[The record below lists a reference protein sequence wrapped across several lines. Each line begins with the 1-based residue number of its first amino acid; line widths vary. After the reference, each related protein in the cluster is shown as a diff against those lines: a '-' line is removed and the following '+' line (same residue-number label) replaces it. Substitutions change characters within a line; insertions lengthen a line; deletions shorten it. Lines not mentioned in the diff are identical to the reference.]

1 MTHNHRHHDNS
12 KSTGLRR
19 ALRLLLCLI
28 IALTAHTTYA
38 QVIIGG
44 DVYGGGKEGAVTN
57 ENPSATN
64 ATNVSIGS
72 NATVRTVFGGGQ
84 EGAVTGNTVVEIKG
98 GVIGAEVLEGT
109 PYGGVYGGGEGAGA
123 TVTGSTNVTIN
134 GGNNYNNV
142 YGGGKQALLTGNAHV
157 TLVSGQ
163 VRNNVFAGAC
173 MANINGYA
181 LVDIIGNNAA
191 DANQLLVKAVYG
203 GNDISGSIL
212 NNIDDNKP
220 TGYNF
225 RVTEGLPTK
234 LESFVFAQA
243 TATNAFIGNVFGGGN
258 GAYQYAGSE
267 GNWSVTMND
276 LGTGAV
282 TFDSLP
288 NKPIAP
294 RAYLQIEGGTYG
306 SIYGGGNEATISKR
320 TDIYFGIGM
329 NGEDYADVT
338 PMTNIP
344 KDALSWL
351 GLYEGYTMNEGGT
364 TFNMQYNAYR
374 IFGGNNIADMAIR
387 PTWHL
392 KSGMVGNIYSGG
404 NQGRMTY
411 ENGLLLPLTSNHIK
425 VNNVYGGCRMAD
437 VNPKGENGSG
447 TISEEKITYHRFKHA
462 DGDNRFAESYSATY
476 DFAAGYATR
485 VLVLAGQI
493 NNIYGGNDISG
504 KVYYGT
510 NVELRGAISGD
521 VYGGGNGSYAYTD
534 NAEWI
539 KNNPQDA
546 DYYYEPGSNSLEALY
561 QKRPHVEKT
570 LLHIT
575 GIDAAAPPV
584 YVTGGVY
591 CGGNSA
597 TLDGDLSKLT
607 AKFMI
612 GQNVYINGVFLGS
625 NGENMV
631 KDEVLQKYANNNFSS
646 LTLTEGGQFKEYM
659 KGVSVNLIPEIVW
672 EWDDNDPTKQPGESG
687 TNSFI
692 GAFYCGGNVG
702 SMTTPYQMKMN
713 FPRCLTV
720 FERIVG
726 GCNSANITESSY
738 NAALEGGVTSD
749 FTNGTS
755 KEDNKA
761 KVVLNV
767 RSRLEPGKLTVE
779 KDSYGFFKKADYA
792 LNTKNVN
799 LESAA
804 NVPVYVGANVYGGC
818 YASGYVNGDVEIN
831 IADDLISPI
840 INKEILNRTADYVY
854 ASAMAI
860 YGGGYGTGTE
870 IRGNTRL
877 NFSDKARVLLA
888 FGGGEMGTVTG
899 NAEVK
904 LSEGLTLPGSEK
916 DSLNIYKAYAGGFA
930 GPITG
935 NTTLNLLGGGVMHA
949 FAGACNANIGGYT
962 TAIVGSTNNQGKGL
976 PYVAKEVIGGND
988 FGGQIIGSNT
998 WNIEVD
1004 SLNKSVTSQ
1013 TYVQYLSGKIGRAI
1027 YGGSYGSY
1035 DYNNK
1040 TCYPENVAGEPVTR
1054 PVSAPTLSSTFV
1066 DIASQSTNPND
1077 IIGSDNSESILTLV
1091 AGGGRGYK
1099 GLPEYVKVDKT
1110 YVLLRGA
1117 KNRTTPMAHRVYGGG
1132 NLSTVGETLVE
1143 AYSGNYSQIFGGT
1156 HGVLTVADGDAAIS
1170 YDNELST
1177 INVYAGI
1184 DNANMDI
1191 FGAGANSGTTGGTTI
1206 NLLGGVMRDVHGG
1219 AFTEGYTP
1227 TTAINV
1233 PDGSTAQAN
1242 ALFGGG
1248 LGSEEGRPCDVG
1260 QSNITYASAS
1270 ARIEQGIYGGNH
1282 TARVT
1287 KNSLINISVPV
1298 KDENG
1303 DLKPVYGAGLGEL
1316 TISGFTVINLN
1327 DGAKVANVYGGG
1339 EEGKVY
1345 NHYSYKDNDNVN
1357 DNENLFANYPEGK
1370 HANWPN
1376 ANADNT
1382 MIKIKSGAVVTNNVY
1397 GGGKG
1402 TLAYVS
1408 GKTHVQLLGGSVE
1421 GDIYGGGDAGAMPRM
1436 TDATNGHLDA
1446 QLDGQT
1452 IGTLCQIDGGEVR
1465 NVFGGGYK
1473 GNTEGDTHVEIG
1485 NRNASANFWSGKPTI
1500 QRSAYGGGEMA
1511 KVTGTATVDMW
1522 NGYVGYEYVGDKD
1535 NHIVISPDVDAN
1547 TQLANQKRQDNAT
1560 EGEYKPLLDLKKADD
1575 NLLKQNGNL
1584 YGAGY
1589 GEGAVVMQTFVNL
1602 HGGVIRNGL
1611 YGGGEIAAVGVGAT
1625 KLENEKYVL
1634 DTEKPFIAGKTNVYM
1649 YGGLVEGDVFGGGR
1663 GFSYDLTGNEVTG
1676 KLYYTDGYVFGG
1688 TNVEIYRGKIGTDA
1702 SVLEG
1707 HGNVFGGGNIGYVYS
1722 AGEKYTGSTSG
1733 TMINGHYYHKED
1745 DPYTTKV
1752 ETMNDRTEDC
1762 RVHITA
1768 RCMVTAEGG
1777 VSINGHTY
1785 QKGDYVT
1792 TEDLDTLAFD
1802 ATEWQALDNEGLT
1815 IKNAVFAGGN
1825 VSAGSDKIYANAVTV
1840 YGNATAAVVD
1850 VFSKDF
1856 IRLGG
1861 EHIGGLYGDGNL
1873 TFVDGYRELNITN
1886 YGTDYYNLLQ
1896 ELDYEDYLKLTD
1908 REKDYY
1914 TLMYELKSG
1923 SERIDFTYMGVPY
1936 SYEYIKDATP
1946 EIPDN
1951 TYRNLLSAWVAFNH
1965 DMMNKKWEV
1974 SGTNYKA
1981 KEAVNFQ
1988 YNGTSYSYAK
1998 DAVLNKAEYEGMIA
2012 AYTALKQSE
2021 MESKWSVMGVCAITA
2036 GRMMNTVQ
2044 RADFCGVFGSR
2055 LVLHGAQDRV
2065 PDVVDYTN
2073 YTINR
2078 VGEVSLNRLD
2088 RTLAGDTNPTEH
2100 GNYFGIYNV
2109 VNFLGAF
2116 TSDVE
2121 FKSAREAVNSEVEAN
2136 GTKTYYDFKNDNLNN
2151 RIRNNASSDNMVA
2164 LASGAYLEL
2173 VKELD
2178 ANGNKVYGPVT
2189 GVIQLD
2195 MINVQPGEGG
2205 GYVYAKN
2212 EHGEPHEVDEDT
2224 KAHLT
2229 LSDANK
2235 GAITHTAFTY
2245 DETVANLRLMQT
2257 SGNFVHPVKR
2267 IVDDCF
2273 PRGGYYNHT
2282 EANHSPAH
2290 YWYIRGDFYVYDQY
2304 LSAYTGAAE
2313 AYPQS
2318 VNIPLT
2324 ITAGSEGKMQLVS
2337 VNPNKYAYFDGMFYK
2352 NRVLTAQD
2360 SILAG
2365 TTTYHMN
2372 DPISYWDWSQLTAM
2386 EQSYFVDET
2395 YVAICDAKIGGVEY
2409 EKGHVLLPDA
2419 YSTLLE
2425 TTPQGTVEYEAGKYT
2440 TVRTD
2445 SVFRISNELSH
2456 EAGYLL
2462 TFDMTNPLAWDD
2474 YYTTL
2479 NGTNTQS
2486 VLESVYETY
2495 TDKSGYIEA
2504 PTLLCNESG
2513 IYGQQMYEVNA
2524 IINQAVIDK
2533 HQTLVNATGD
2543 VKIAFDAIKDK
2554 QATFERAYVVTADE
2568 IFFRYNGNDYH
2579 MNNNS
2584 YMSKTMYNAD
2594 ALASVRGSIDEAYVC
2609 INTIEVADKVFVLQG
2624 ELISKPQYDAYVA
2637 ATEALGDAEN
2647 VFLKGRDMGN
2657 YFSPAYVCTKKGKY
2671 GGTYFQQT
2679 KNYHALQFCELPKE
2693 ERNKMNVDGTTPTPV
2708 FSFNYDALDLFA
2720 TDFNPQISLYS
2731 EPYSIPQP
2739 VNYEAKYIGSKPD
2752 DSNETYT
2759 YKVRQ
2764 YVGGV
2769 YSGELDS
2776 ITIAENAKLQRED
2789 YELILNE
2796 KSHFV
2801 PINVT
2806 KEDSTYYVVK
2816 EEYDKANIYYPVGK
2830 IISEDDYNLLTSEQK
2845 KKIDAKN
2852 FSSTGLRY
2860 YCVENFV
2867 LSTETTGKQLDELNG
2882 KTGLKLGDIIT
2893 EETFS
2898 ELPNYQVNFIIS
2910 GHSPIETSTLYVAR
2924 ESDILNLSKDR
2935 VITVEYKYTYRE
2947 QDADGGGY
2955 ETFVEKHVVNIHIQ
2969 FKSGL
2974 PTIGEVTPPAT
2985 VLPNSVVGLSA
2996 PTVTKG
3002 AYEILGGGWEMFE
3015 TLSDANEHKNGVE
3028 YKNNATPM
3036 YWYQNNYY
3044 VAYYA
3049 KTYLGK
3055 AYSTPVPF
3063 SVANYHRLGEV
3074 MNHEQR
3080 MYIDHKDVDR
3090 ASKIYLDAA
3099 PYPTNSIAAD
3109 YDENDPLISPD
3120 GKKDGKNDL
3129 DYLYD
3134 LYQET
3139 KNGQTLVVEPTEPY
3153 VFNPRIKNASNLEF
3167 ILRSDIA
3174 PKKYTNWT
3182 PVGTEENC
3190 FAGTLHGN
3198 GRTISGLNNSL
3209 FGRLCGSVYNLG
3221 VTGSFT
3227 SGGIADDAGDM
3238 SDGYAE
3244 NCWVYTT
3251 DTPAENVMAIFSDG
3265 GKIVN
3270 SYYREDNAFA
3280 TGQAIKETKTD
3291 FEQGEVAY
3299 QLNHFYLNKR
3309 YSDKTSSI
3317 TDNPYN
3323 YMLLDVDDNTLSITE
3338 GYYKD
3343 EHAVYEY
3350 AKKQLGYV
3358 ENYYANGDYVY
3369 ANGVIPTE
3377 NNERYDIVT
3386 GMHYPIYPDDYI
3398 FFGQRLSYT
3407 EDTHKDWPTNIAKR
3421 TNSEGQ
3427 ERIVR
3432 IGEANRVYRAPAY
3445 YKSKE
3450 KKEAYFNINAAFVDA
3465 YNGTPVDRNMT
3476 AIDFTGYND
3485 KTYSTGH
3492 QAGVFHMPI
3501 LDYEG
3506 LSGISI
3512 DGLTPNLLV
3521 YANTADTKT
3530 YNVLSNYLEEPE
3542 LVIGTDYEEIAPVL
3556 QTKVIHGHLV
3566 DFTGSEY
3573 KATRDHFLV
3582 DKENFNA
3589 PIAYAFDEDYY
3600 MWYQRTPDRFAES
3613 GSNGWDVISLPF
3625 TAGLVTTH
3633 QKGEITHF
3641 YGNSTK
3647 MHEYWLREFMK
3658 VKEDENTKAVFARPA
3673 EDEESSY
3680 EAENRFLYDYYYSK
3694 SNDKNTDRYQDYYS
3708 KDYYSKEKRKYDNY
3722 AYLTAATPYIVAFP
3736 GKHYYEFDMSGEFVP
3751 QNTYTPI
3758 AKLDKQVVTMVST
3771 DNTTIAV
3778 TDDENLVKEVNGYQF
3793 AGTYQA
3799 KDINGYLMNA
3809 DGSAFEAANNATTVP
3824 FRGYLIKSGNNGNA
3838 PRRILIGNATEEE
3851 EPIEDITNRGLTI
3864 YGKKDAIYI
3873 ESTLEY
3879 EATVTIYSLSGQV
3892 ISRVNVKPMTREVV
3906 TVPSRG
3912 VYIANKRKVAVL

>member
-19 ALRLLLCLI
+19 ALGFLLCLI
-28 IALTAHTTYA
+28 TALTAHTTYA

-44 DVYGGGKEGAVTN
+44 DVYGGGKMGSVESSSSDATTVTIN
-57 ENPSATN
+57 N
-64 ATNVSIGS
+64 GS
-72 NATVRTVFGGGQ
+72 VRTVFGGGQ
-84 EGAVTGNTVVEIKG
+84 EGEVTGNTVVEING
-98 GVIGAEVLEGT
+98 GNIGAEVLEGT

-134 GGNNYNNV
+134 GGDNFNNV

-157 TLVSGQ
+157 TLIGGQ

-173 MANINGYA
+173 MANIEGYA
-181 LVDIIGNNAA
+181 LVDIKGSNAA
-191 DANQLLVKAVYG
+191 DADQLLIKAVYG
-203 GNDISGSIL
+203 GNDISGSII
-212 NNIDDNKP
+212 NNNNATP
-220 TGYNF
+220 TSLGYSYK
-225 RVTEGLPTK
+225 VTNGLPTT

-258 GAYQYAGSE
+258 GAYQYSGSE
-267 GNWSVTMND
+267 GNWSVTMKD
-276 LGTGAV
+276 LGTGTV
-282 TFDSLP
+282 TFADLP

-294 RAYLQIEGGTYG
+294 HAYLQIEGGTYG
-306 SIYGGGNEATISKR
+306 SIYGGGNEATISER

-329 NGEDYADVT
+329 NGENYADVT
-338 PMTNIP
+338 PMKNIP
-344 KDALSWL
+344 AEALSWL
-351 GLYEGYTMNEGGT
+351 DLYEGYTMNEGGT

-374 IFGGNNIADMAIR
+374 IFGGNNIAEMAIR

-392 KSGMVGNIYSGG
+392 MSGMVGNIYSGG

-411 ENGLLLPLTSNHIK
+411 KDGLFLPLTSNHIK

-437 VNPKGENGSG
+437 VNPGGANGNG
-447 TISEEKITYHRFKHA
+447 TIAGETITYHRFKHA
-462 DGDNRFAESYSATY
+462 EGEKFKESYSATY
-476 DFAAGYATR
+476 EFTEGYAAR
-485 VLVLAGQI
+485 VLVLAGKI

-534 NAEWI
+534 NADWI
-539 KNNPQDA
+539 KSNPADA

-646 LTLTEGGQFKEYM
+646 LTLTEGGQFEEYM

-672 EWDDNDPTKQPGESG
+672 EWDDNAPTKQPGESG

-692 GAFYCGGNVG
+692 GVFYCGGNVG

-726 GCNSANITESSY
+726 GCNSANISESNY
-738 NAALEGGVTSD
+738 NAALEGGVTNE

-767 RSRLEPGKLTVE
+767 RSRLEPGKLTVT
-779 KDSYGFFKKADYA
+779 KDANGFLQEASYG
-792 LNTKNVN
+792 LNIAQVK
-799 LESAA
+799 LENTDGEA
-804 NVPVYVGANVYGGC
+804 VDIYVGANVYGGC
-818 YASGYVNGDVEIN
+818 YASGYINGDVEIN

-888 FGGGEMGTVTG
+888 FGGGQMGQVGNNTITG
-899 NAEVK
+899 NAEVYLDK
-904 LSEGLTLPGSEK
+904 NLVLPGDDK
-916 DSLNIYKAYAGGFA
+916 DNLNVYRAYAGGYA
-930 GPITG
+930 GTITG
-935 NTTLNLLGGGVMHA
+935 NTTLNLLGGGVMRA
-949 FAGACNANIGGYT
+949 FAGACNADIEGYA
-962 TAIVGSTNNQGKGL
+962 TAIVGCAENYGKGL
-976 PYVAKEVIGGND
+976 PYVSNAVLGGND

-998 WNIEVD
+998 WDIEEDVQ
-1004 SLNKSVTSQ
+1004 NKSVTSQ

-1040 TCYPENVAGEPVTR
+1040 TCYPENVDGEPVTR

-1110 YVLLRGA
+1110 YVLLRG
-1117 KNRTTPMAHRVYGGG
+1117 KNRTTPMAHRIYGGG
-1132 NLSTVGETLVE
+1132 NLSSVGETLVE

-1156 HGVLTVADGDAAIS
+1156 HGVLTEAEGDADTS
-1170 YDNELST
+1170 YDNVASV
-1177 INVYAGI
+1177 INIYDGLEN
-1184 DNANMDI
+1184 DKMDI
-1191 FGAGANSGTTGGTTI
+1191 FGAGANSGTTGKIVDEKLVGTTI
-1206 NLLGGVMRDVHGG
+1206 NLLGGTMRDVHGG
-1219 AFTEGYTP
+1219 AFTEGYTSV
-1227 TTAINV
+1227 THINV
-1233 PDGSTAQAN
+1233 PATSTAQAN

-1260 QSNITYASAS
+1260 VSNITYRSADASVEA
-1270 ARIEQGIYGGNH
+1270 GIYGGNH

-1287 KNSLINISVPV
+1287 KNTNIVINAPV
-1298 KDENG
+1298 IDSNG
-1303 DLKPVYGAGLGEL
+1303 DLQPVYGAGLGEL
-1316 TISGFTVINLN
+1316 TVSGFTSIDLQPE
-1327 DGAKVANVYGGG
+1327 AKVANVYGGG

-1345 NHYSYKDNDNVN
+1345 NHYSYYNNTGAISN
-1357 DNENLFANYPEGK
+1357 FYSGTGASK
-1370 HANWPN
+1370 HAHWETND
-1376 ANADNT
+1376 NADNT
-1382 MIKIKSGAVVTNNVY
+1382 LIAIREGAVVTNNVY

-1402 TLAYVS
+1402 TVAYAS

-1436 TDATNGHLDA
+1436 SSTTHGFMEGQESKQIIATY
-1446 QLDGQT
+1446 
-1452 IGTLCQIDGGEVR
+1452 CQIDGGEVR
-1465 NVFGGGYK
+1465 NVFGGGFK
-1473 GNTEGDTHVEIG
+1473 GNTEGDTYVTIG
-1485 NRNASANFWSGKPTI
+1485 VRGKDEFEDGVPTI

-1511 KVTGTATVDMW
+1511 KVTGTATVNMW
-1522 NGYVGYEYVGDKD
+1522 NGYIGYEYVGGDF
-1535 NHIVISPDVDAN
+1535 
-1547 TQLANQKRQDNAT
+1547 
-1560 EGEYKPLLDLKKADD
+1560 KPLLDLKKADD

-1634 DTEKPFIAGKTNVYM
+1634 DTSKPFIAGKTNVYM
-1649 YGGLVEGDVFGGGR
+1649 YGGTVEGDVFGGGR

-1676 KLYYTDGYVFGG
+1676 KQYYTDGYVFGG

-1702 SVLEG
+1702 SVKEG

-1722 AGEKYTGSTSG
+1722 AGQKYTEPTSG
-1733 TMINGHYYHKED
+1733 TMINGHYYHKGD
-1745 DPYTTKV
+1745 DPYTTTKV
-1752 ETMNDRTEDC
+1752 ETTANRTEDC

-1777 VSINGHTY
+1777 ITINDTTY
-1785 QKGDYVT
+1785 QKGEYVT
-1792 TEDLDTLAFD
+1792 TEDLNTLAFD
-1802 ATEWQALDNEGLT
+1802 AAQWQALDNEGLT

-1856 IRLGG
+1856 VRLGG

-1896 ELDYEDYLKLTD
+1896 ELEYDDYLKLSD

-1923 SERIDFTYMGVPY
+1923 NPISFTYKGVTY
-1936 SYEYIKDATP
+1936 SYEYIEDATP

-1981 KEAVNFQ
+1981 KEAVDFQ

-1998 DAVLNKAEYEGMIA
+1998 DAVQSKAEYEGMMA

-2021 MESKWSVMGVCAITA
+2021 MESKWDVMGVCAITA

-2088 RTLAGDTNPTEH
+2088 RTLAGDTEPTEH

-2121 FKSAREAVNSEVEAN
+2121 FKSAREAVNSEVVAN
-2136 GTKTYYDFKNDNLNN
+2136 GSLSYYDFKNNNLNS

-2229 LSDANK
+2229 LSDANQ

-2273 PRGGYYNHT
+2273 PRGGYYT
-2282 EANHSPAH
+2282 PGEANYSNAH

-2386 EQSYFVDET
+2386 EQSFFVDET
-2395 YVAICDAKIGGVEY
+2395 YVAICDAKIGDVEY
-2409 EKGHVLLPDA
+2409 TKGHVLLPDA
-2419 YSTLLE
+2419 YRVLL
-2425 TTPQGTVEYEAGKYT
+2425 TATPTGKVEHEEGKFT

-2479 NGTNTQS
+2479 DGTSTQS
-2486 VLESVYETY
+2486 VLESAYEKLS
-2495 TDKSGYIEA
+2495 DKSGYIEA

-2513 IYGQQMYEVNA
+2513 IYGQQMYDVNA
-2524 IINQAVIDK
+2524 IVNQAVIDK
-2533 HQTLVNATGD
+2533 HQTLAGATTD
-2543 VKIAFDAIKDK
+2543 PIKSAYQAILSQ

-2568 IFFRYNGNDYH
+2568 IFFNYQSKDYH
-2579 MNNNS
+2579 MNKNS
-2584 YMSKTMYNAD
+2584 FMSETMYNAD
-2594 ALASVRGSIDEAYVC
+2594 ALAGVRGSIDEAYVC
-2609 INTIEVADKVFVLQG
+2609 INTIEVADKEFVMQG
-2624 ELISKPQYDAYVA
+2624 ELISMNQYDAYVVA
-2637 ATEALGDAEN
+2637 SRNSEN
-2647 VFLKGRDMGN
+2647 VFLKGKDMGN
-2657 YFSPAYVCTKKGKY
+2657 YFSPAYVCTQKGKY

-2679 KNYHALQFCELPKE
+2679 QNYHALQFCELPKE
-2693 ERNKMNVDGTTPTPV
+2693 ERNKMNVDGTRSV
-2708 FSFNYDALDLFA
+2708 FSYNFDALDLFA
-2720 TDFNPQISLYS
+2720 TDFDPQISLYG

-2752 DSNETYT
+2752 DSNEIYI
-2759 YKVRQ
+2759 YNVRK
-2764 YVGGV
+2764 YVDGV
-2769 YSGELDS
+2769 YSGKLEAD
-2776 ITIAENAKLQRED
+2776 TIAENAKLQRED

-2806 KEDSTYYVVK
+2806 KKDSTYYVVK

-2830 IISEDDYNLLTSEQK
+2830 IISEDDYNLLTSDQK
-2845 KKIDAKN
+2845 AKIDAKT
-2852 FSSTGLRY
+2852 FTSTGTYY
-2860 YCVENFV
+2860 YCVEEFV
-2867 LSTETTGKQLDELNG
+2867 LSDTTKGKNLAGLDG
-2882 KTGLKLGDIIT
+2882 KTILEKGEVINA
-2893 EETFS
+2893 ETFNA
-2898 ELPNYQVNFIIS
+2898 LPNYQVNFIIS
-2910 GHSPIETSTLYVAR
+2910 GHSPVETSTLYVAR
-2924 ESDILNLSKDR
+2924 ESDINNLSKDR

-2947 QDADGGGY
+2947 SDADGGGY

-3063 SVANYHRLGEV
+3063 SVANYHRMGEV
-3074 MNHEQR
+3074 MNHPEY
-3080 MYIDHKDVDR
+3080 MHIDHKDVDR

-3099 PYPTNSIAAD
+3099 EYESTSIAA
-3109 YDENDPLISPD
+3109 
-3120 GKKDGKNDL
+3120 GKGEKNDL
-3129 DYLYD
+3129 DYFYD
-3134 LYQET
+3134 LYT
-3139 KNGQTLVVEPTEPY
+3139 TTLDENKLDQRVKGGY
-3153 VFNPRIKNASNLEF
+3153 NLEF

-3174 PKKYTNWT
+3174 PKGYSNWT
-3182 PVGTEENC
+3182 PIGEEGNC

-3198 GRTISGLNNSL
+3198 GYTISGLSNSL

-3221 VTGSFT
+3221 VKGSFT
-3227 SGGIADDAGDM
+3227 SGGIANNAGDA

-3251 DTPAENVMAIFSDG
+3251 GTPEENVKAIFSDG

-3280 TGQAIKETKTD
+3280 NGQAIKETKTD

-3309 YSDKTSSI
+3309 YSDNTSSI

-3343 EHAVYEY
+3343 EHTVYEY
-3350 AKKQLGYV
+3350 AKKKLGYV

-3407 EDTHKDWPTNIAKR
+3407 EDTHNDWPTNIAKR

-3432 IGEANRVYRAPAY
+3432 VGEANRVYRAPAY

-3465 YNGTPVDRNMT
+3465 YNGTFVDHDMT

-3512 DGLTPNLLV
+3512 EGLTPNLLV
-3521 YANTADTKT
+3521 YADPKETQS
-3530 YNVLSNYLEEPE
+3530 YNKLEEYLFE
-3542 LVIGTDYEEIAPVL
+3542 PVL
-3556 QTKVIHGHLV
+3556 TYDDPNYIIGDYRNQAGFVRGHLV
-3566 DFTGSEY
+3566 DLADDGTY
-3573 KATRDHFLV
+3573 QATHDHYLV
-3582 DKENFNA
+3582 DKKNFNA
-3589 PIAYAFDEDYY
+3589 PITYQYAEDYR
-3600 MWYQRTPDRFAES
+3600 MWYQRIPDRFAN
-3613 GSNGWDVISLPF
+3613 GDGKGWDIVCLPF
-3625 TAGLVTTH
+3625 TVEFVTTH

-3647 MHEYWLREFMK
+3647 MHEYWLRELNG
-3658 VKEDENTKAVFARPA
+3658 VATENSETKATFTRPLA
-3673 EDEESSY
+3673 VTSDYYY
-3680 EAENRFLYDYYYSK
+3680 EATNNFLYEYYYSK
-3694 SNDKNTDRYQDYYS
+3694 YNDKNTDSYQDYYKS
-3708 KDYYSKEKRKYDNY
+3708 ARKYEDY
-3722 AYLTAATPYIVAFP
+3722 AYLTAATPYIIAFP
-3736 GKHYYEFDMSGEFVP
+3736 GERYYEFDMSGTFEP
-3751 QNTYTPI
+3751 QNTATEI
-3758 AKLDKQVVTMVST
+3758 GKLDKQVVTMVSAPGT
-3771 DNTTIAV
+3771 KIAV
-3778 TDDENLVKEVNGYQF
+3778 TDEEAQYRKVTKNGYTF
-3793 AGTYQA
+3793 VGTYQDNTLPA
-3799 KDINGYLMNA
+3799 GAYLIDS
-3809 DGSAFEAANNATTVP
+3809 DGDSFVSGAESVP
-3824 FRGYLIKSGNNGNA
+3824 FRGYLVKTSGTQA
-3838 PRRILIGNATEEE
+3838 PPKRIFISGAAEEVEPME
-3851 EPIEDITNRGLTI
+3851 EVTNRGLTI

-3879 EATVTIYSLSGQV
+3879 ETTATIYSLSGQV

>member
-1 MTHNHRHHDNS
+1 MKHNHRYHDRS
-12 KSTGLRR
+12 RSTGLRR
-19 ALRLLLCLI
+19 ALGFLLCLI
-28 IALTAHTTYA
+28 TALTAHTTYA

-44 DVYGGGKEGAVTN
+44 DVYGGGKKGSVESSSSDATTVTIN
-57 ENPSATN
+57 N
-64 ATNVSIGS
+64 GS
-72 NATVRTVFGGGQ
+72 VRTVFGGGQ
-84 EGAVTGNTVVEIKG
+84 EGAVTGNTTVSVNG
-98 GVIGAEVLEGT
+98 GTIGAEALEGT
-109 PYGGVYGGGEGAGA
+109 PYGGVYGGGEGAEA

-134 GGNNYNNV
+134 GGDNYNNV
-142 YGGGKQALLTGNAHV
+142 YGGGKQAPLVGNTRV
-157 TLVSGQ
+157 TLVGGQ

-181 LVDIIGNNAA
+181 LVDIKGGS
-191 DANQLLVKAVYG
+191 ANQLLVKAVYG
-203 GNDISGSIL
+203 GNDISGSI
-212 NNIDDNKP
+212 DNKNNATP
-220 TGYNF
+220 ISLGYTYKVIN
-225 RVTEGLPTK
+225 GLPTT

-258 GAYQYAGSE
+258 GAYQYSGIE
-267 GNWSVTMND
+267 GKWSVTMKD
-276 LGTGAV
+276 LGEGTI
-282 TFDSLP
+282 TFANLP

-294 RAYLQIEGGTYG
+294 HAYLQIEGGTYG
-306 SIYGGGNEATISKR
+306 SIYGGGNEATISER

-329 NGEDYADVT
+329 DGEDYEDVT
-338 PMTNIP
+338 PMKNIP
-344 KDALSWL
+344 AEALSWL
-351 GLYEGYTMNEGGT
+351 DLYEGYTMNEGGT

-374 IFGGNNIADMAIR
+374 IFGGNNIAEMAIR

-392 KSGMVGNIYSGG
+392 MSGMVGNIYSGG

-411 ENGLLLPLTSNHIK
+411 EKGLFLPLTSNHIK

-437 VNPKGENGSG
+437 VNPGGANGNG
-447 TISEEKITYHRFKHA
+447 TIAGETITYHRFKHA
-462 DGDNRFAESYSATY
+462 EGDDKFAESYDATY
-476 DFAAGYATR
+476 EFTEGYAAR
-485 VLVLAGQI
+485 VLVLAGKI
-493 NNIYGGNDISG
+493 NNLYGGNDISG

-534 NAEWI
+534 NADWVNAHP
-539 KNNPQDA
+539 KDA
-546 DYYYEPGSNSLEALY
+546 DYYYVVPEGSSSLQALY

-584 YVTGGVY
+584 YVTGGVF

-631 KDEVLQKYANNNFSS
+631 KNEVLEKYDDDDFSS
-646 LTLTEGGQFKEYM
+646 LTLTEDAQFKAYM
-659 KGVSVNLIPEIVW
+659 EGVSVNLIPEIVW
-672 EWDDNDPTKQPGESG
+672 EWDDNDLTKQPGESG

-726 GCNSANITESSY
+726 GCNSANITASSY
-738 NAALEGGVTSD
+738 NAALEGGVINE

-779 KDSYGFFKKADYA
+779 KDSYGFFKNAGYA

-818 YASGYVNGDVEIN
+818 YASGYINGDVEIN

-877 NFSDKARVLLA
+877 NFSDKARALLA
-888 FGGGEMGTVTG
+888 FGGGQMGKIGNDDIIG
-899 NAEVK
+899 NAEVNFDK
-904 LSEGLTLPGSEK
+904 DLVLPGDDK
-916 DSLNIYKAYAGGFA
+916 DNLNVYRAYAGGYA
-930 GPITG
+930 GTITG
-935 NTTLNLLGGGVMHA
+935 NTTLNLLGGGVMRA
-949 FAGACNANIGGYT
+949 FAGACNADIKGYA
-962 TAIVGSTNNQGKGL
+962 TAIVGCAENYGKGL
-976 PYVAKEVIGGND
+976 PYVSNAVLGGND
-988 FGGQIIGSNT
+988 FGGQIIGSTTREIDANAST
-998 WNIEVD
+998 TKTVR
-1004 SLNKSVTSQ
+1004 SQ
-1013 TYVQYLSGKIGRAI
+1013 TYVKYVSGNIHTAL

-1035 DYNNK
+1035 KYTD
-1040 TCYPENVAGEPVTR
+1040 GEVYTEAPK
-1054 PVSAPTLSSTFV
+1054 SKPTLTKTLTADADIVTNTFV
-1066 DIASQSTNPND
+1066 DIASQSESEKD
-1077 IIGSDNSESILTLV
+1077 IIGSAYPNLTL
-1091 AGGGRGYK
+1091 AGGGGRGYK
-1099 GLPEYVKVDKT
+1099 GLPEYVEVAQT
-1110 YVLLRGA
+1110 YVLLRG
-1117 KNRTTPMAHRVYGGG
+1117 KNRTTPMAHRIYGGG
-1132 NLSTVGETLVE
+1132 NLSSVGETLVE

-1156 HGVLTVADGDAAIS
+1156 HGVLTEAEGDANTS
-1170 YDNELST
+1170 YDNVASV
-1177 INVYAGI
+1177 INIYDGLEN
-1184 DNANMDI
+1184 DKMDI
-1191 FGAGANSGTTGGTTI
+1191 FGAGANSGTTGRTTI
-1206 NLLGGVMRDVHGG
+1206 SLLGGTMRDVHGG
-1219 AFTEGYTP
+1219 AFTEGYT
-1227 TTAINV
+1227 TATNIIV
-1233 PDGSTAQAN
+1233 PVSSTAQVN

-1260 QSNITYASAS
+1260 VSNITYRSADASVEA
-1270 ARIEQGIYGGNH
+1270 GIYGGNH

-1287 KNSLINISVPV
+1287 KKSNIVINVPV
-1298 KDENG
+1298 TNFIGELRN
-1303 DLKPVYGAGLGEL
+1303 VYGAGLGEL
-1316 TISGFTVINLN
+1316 TVSGFTSIDLQN
-1327 DGAKVANVYGGG
+1327 GAKVANVYGGG

-1345 NHYSYKDNDNVN
+1345 NHYSYYNNTGAISNFYSVAGASKHAHWTNDNA
-1357 DNENLFANYPEGK
+1357 D
-1370 HANWPN
+1370 
-1376 ANADNT
+1376 DNT
-1382 MIKIKSGAVVTNNVY
+1382 LIKINKGAVVTNNVY

-1402 TLAYVS
+1402 TVAYAS

-1436 TDATNGHLDA
+1436 SSTTHGFMAEQESGQVIATY
-1446 QLDGQT
+1446 
-1452 IGTLCQIDGGEVR
+1452 CQIDGGEVR
-1465 NVFGGGYK
+1465 NVFGGGFK
-1473 GNTEGDTHVEIG
+1473 GDTEGNTNVAIG
-1485 NRNASANFWSGKPTI
+1485 NKNAEANYQSGKPTI

-1511 KVTGTATVDMW
+1511 KVTGTATVNMW
-1522 NGYVGYEYVGDKD
+1522 NGYIGYEYVGGDF
-1535 NHIVISPDVDAN
+1535 
-1547 TQLANQKRQDNAT
+1547 
-1560 EGEYKPLLDLKKADD
+1560 KPLLDLKKADD

-1634 DTEKPFIAGKTNVYM
+1634 DTSKPFIAGKTNVYM
-1649 YGGLVEGDVFGGGR
+1649 YGGTVEGDVFGGGR

-1702 SVLEG
+1702 SVKEG

-1722 AGEKYTGSTSG
+1722 AGQKYSGTTSG
-1733 TMINGHYYHKED
+1733 TMINGHYYHKGD
-1745 DPYTTKV
+1745 DPYTTTKV
-1752 ETMNDRTEDC
+1752 ETTANRTEDC

-1768 RCMVTAEGG
+1768 RCMVTADGE
-1777 VSINGHTY
+1777 VRINGHTY
-1785 QKGDYVT
+1785 RKGEYVT
-1792 TEDLDTLAFD
+1792 TEDLNTLAFD

-1840 YGNATAAVVD
+1840 YGNATAAVID

-1856 IRLGG
+1856 VRLGG
-1861 EHIGGLYGDGNL
+1861 EHVGGLYGDGNL

-1896 ELDYEDYLKLTD
+1896 ELEYDDYLKLSD

-1923 SERIDFTYMGVPY
+1923 SERIDFTYMGVRY
-1936 SYEYIKDATP
+1936 FYEYIAGAPT

-1951 TYRNLLSAWVAFNH
+1951 TYRNLLSAWVAYNH
-1965 DMMNKKWEV
+1965 GLMNQKWEV

-1981 KEAVNFQ
+1981 NEAVDFQ

-1998 DAVLNKAEYEGMIA
+1998 DAVLSKAEYEDMMA
-2012 AYTALKQSE
+2012 VYAVSKQAE
-2021 MESKWSVMGVCAITA
+2021 MESTWDVMGVCAITA

-2088 RTLAGDTNPTEH
+2088 RTLAGDTKPTEH

-2121 FKSAREAVNSEVEAN
+2121 FKSAREAVNSEVEAD
-2136 GTKTYYDFKNDNLNN
+2136 GTTYYDFKNGHLNN

-2195 MINVQPGEGG
+2195 MINMQPGEGG

-2212 EHGEPHEVDEDT
+2212 EHGAPKEVAEDK
-2224 KAHLT
+2224 KAYLT
-2229 LSDANK
+2229 LSDANE

-2273 PRGGYYNHT
+2273 PRGGYYNPT
-2282 EANHSPAH
+2282 DANHSPAH

-2395 YVAICDAKIGGVEY
+2395 YVAICDAKIGNVEY
-2409 EKGHVLLPDA
+2409 AKGDVLLPDA
-2419 YSTLLE
+2419 YSALL
-2425 TTPQGTVEYEAGKYT
+2425 TATPTGTVEHEAGKYT

-2479 NGTNTQS
+2479 DGTSTQS
-2486 VLESVYETY
+2486 VLESAYEKLS
-2495 TDKSGYIEA
+2495 DKSGYIEA

-2513 IYGQQMYEVNA
+2513 IYGQQMYDVNA
-2524 IINQAVIDK
+2524 IVNQAVINK
-2533 HQTLVNATGD
+2533 HQTLAGATTD
-2543 VKIAFDAIKDK
+2543 PIKSAYEAIASQ

-2568 IFFRYNGNDYH
+2568 IFFNYQSKDYH
-2579 MNNNS
+2579 MNKNS
-2584 YMSKTMYNAD
+2584 FMSETMYKAD
-2594 ALASVRGSIDEAYVC
+2594 ALAGVRGSIDEAYVC
-2609 INTIEVADKVFVLQG
+2609 INTIEVADKEFVLQG
-2624 ELISKPQYDAYVA
+2624 ELISEDQYNTYV
-2637 ATEALGDAEN
+2637 EASRNAEN
-2647 VFLKGRDMGN
+2647 VFLKGKDMGN

-2679 KNYHALQFCELPKE
+2679 QNYHALQFCELPKE
-2693 ERNKMNVDGTTPTPV
+2693 ERNKMNVDGTTAV
-2708 FSFNYDALDLFA
+2708 FSYNFDALDLFA
-2720 TDFNPQISLYS
+2720 TDFDPSISRYGQTYS
-2731 EPYSIPQP
+2731 TAQP
-2739 VNYEAKYIGSKPD
+2739 VNYEAKYIGS
-2752 DSNETYT
+2752 DSNVPDETYT
-2759 YKVRQ
+2759 YKARK

-2769 YSGELDS
+2769 YSGELENK
-2776 ITIAENAKLQRED
+2776 TIEENAKLQRED

-2806 KEDSTYYVVK
+2806 DVNATYYVVK
-2816 EEYDKANIYYPVGK
+2816 EEYDKANIYYPIGK
-2830 IISEDDYNLLTSEQK
+2830 IISADDYNLLTSDQK
-2845 KKIDAKN
+2845 AKIDAKT
-2852 FSSTGLRY
+2852 FTSPGTYY
-2860 YCVENFV
+2860 YCVEDFV
-2867 LSTETTGKQLDELNG
+2867 LSEETMGKDLTELNG
-2882 KTGLKLGDIIT
+2882 ETVQLGDIIGQT
-2893 EETFS
+2893 TFNA
-2898 ELPNYQVNFIIS
+2898 LPNYQQHFVIS

-2924 ESDILNLSKDR
+2924 ESDINNLSKDR

-2947 QDADGGGY
+2947 SDADGGGY

-3044 VAYYA
+3044 VVYYA

-3139 KNGQTLVVEPTEPY
+3139 KNGRTSVVEPTEPY

-3174 PKKYTNWT
+3174 PKKYAETSSEGWKQI
-3182 PVGTEENC
+3182 GDSENC

-3198 GRTISGLNNSL
+3198 GYTISGLDKSL
-3209 FGRLCGSVYNLG
+3209 FNYLCGNVYNLG

-3227 SGGIADDAGDM
+3227 GGGVADHG
-3238 SDGYAE
+3238 GTKGHAE

-3251 DTPAENVMAIFSDG
+3251 GTPAENVMAIFSEG

-3280 TGQAIKETKTD
+3280 EGQAIKETKTD

-3309 YSDKTSSI
+3309 YSDNATPSI
-3317 TDNPYN
+3317 KVNPYN
-3323 YMLLDVDDNTLSITE
+3323 YMLLNVADNTLSIAE
-3338 GYYKD
+3338 GHYKN

-3350 AKKQLGYV
+3350 ATKMLGYV

-3369 ANGVIPTE
+3369 ANGVIPTG

-3421 TNSEGQ
+3421 TDSEGQ

-3432 IGEANRVYRAPAY
+3432 VGEANRVYRAPAY

-3465 YNGTPVDRNMT
+3465 YNDTPVDRDMT
-3476 AIDFTGYND
+3476 AIDFTGCND
-3485 KTYSTGH
+3485 TEYSTGH
-3492 QAGVFHMPI
+3492 EAGVFHMPI

-3512 DGLTPNLLV
+3512 EGLTPNLLV
-3521 YANTADTKT
+3521 YANTADAKT
-3530 YNVLSNYLEEPE
+3530 YNALSNYLEEPE
-3542 LVIGTDYEEIAPVL
+3542 LVIGTDYEEIAPVP

-3589 PIAYAFDEDYY
+3589 PIPFTYADNQY
-3600 MWYQRTPDRFAES
+3600 MWYQRIPDRFAN
-3613 GSNGWDVISLPF
+3613 GDGKGWDIVCLPF

-3647 MHEYWLREFMK
+3647 MHEYWLRELNG
-3658 VKEDENTKAVFARPA
+3658 VTVGSETKATFTRPA
-3673 EDEESSY
+3673 VGTTGAY
-3680 EAENRFLYDYYYSK
+3680 EATNNFLYEYYYSK
-3694 SNDKNTDRYQDYYS
+3694 YDDENTDSYQDYYKS
-3708 KDYYSKEKRKYDNY
+3708 ARKYEDY

-3736 GKHYYEFDMSGEFVP
+3736 GERYYEFDMSGKFVP
-3751 QNTYTPI
+3751 QNTATEI
-3758 AKLDKQVVTMVST
+3758 GKLEKQVVTMVSAPGT
-3771 DNTTIAV
+3771 KIAV
-3778 TDDENLVKEVNGYQF
+3778 TDEEDHTKEVNGYSF
-3793 AGTYQA
+3793 VGTYQK
-3799 KDINGYLMNA
+3799 KDVNGYLVEA
-3809 DGSAFEAANNATTVP
+3809 DGSAFKAANNATTVP
-3824 FRGYLIKSGNNGNA
+3824 FRGYLIKSSENGAA
-3838 PRRILIGNATEEE
+3838 PRRILISNAIQEEKQME
-3851 EPIEDITNRGLTI
+3851 EVTDRGLTI
-3864 YGKKDAIYI
+3864 YSKKGTIYI

-3879 EATVTIYSLSGQV
+3879 ETVVVIYNLNGKV
-3892 ISRVNVKPMTREVV
+3892 VNNVKVMPMSKEKVP
-3906 TVPSRG
+3906 VPSRG
-3912 VYIANKRKVAVL
+3912 VYIANNRKIAVL